1 MYKKIYLAIIAIVF
15 SLSAN
20 SQNGE
25 LPPVYFTPGAN
36 VCDYSPW
43 KLVFQDYFDGN
54 KLMPP
59 WITFNSWSGMP
70 GGDNDN
76 WEQGRIVEPF
86 LCIMK
91 DENVEV
97 SNGTVKLKVI
107 REAATWHCNSC
118 TMPTRTTNYTSGN
131 IRLPYTKG
139 FNAGKFE
146 ARIKMPTFLQAH
158 STFWLWRGSLIN
170 EIDIAEAYGW
180 TGNSGLFGHFP
191 RCNNSLHA
199 WSPSDALPSQPNPY
213 NMVHDEIR
221 NHYARQTWWD
231 WQAGRYFDQHNFHTY
246 TLEWD
251 TAIIRIYLDGNLESE
266 QWKYYQWRSEKRG
279 WWPFRHWVS
288 YKVGS
293 GCNPDPGTWKILRG
307 FPYNNQSNSAL
318 NFTTGVD
325 KSDSKHP
332 NGYLGAMEIDYVK
345 IWEKYLENGWTDL
358 CDPGANTTISGPDV
372 ICNTGIYTA
381 NPVSPGGHW
390 FVSNSNLT
398 VLASNNATATIQKN
412 SNATNFAGY
421 IYYSPIDSTC
431 PNPNGHLTL
440 KRVDVGFP
448 SQTQVVCAETHS
460 SVFHILHYNLH
471 ANPNI
476 YPTPIPYFSPTIFEW
491 FVDYGLNYSQSYH
504 AFGQF
509 ISTPT
514 ISYTSGSTNPVRW
527 TLKITN
533 ACGTVTKT
541 GQMNYYLMKRVPG
554 EQTDKDSNNIYAV
567 ADITDVD
574 AYNRVVEQ
582 RMSQTFIDMDADET
596 ERNEVFEKIQMEELA
611 PYIIIDSSI
620 VQKMNSSRKLNNIQV
635 HNKETIVYP
644 NPTSHNVNIE
654 LSEAFVSDDNVEL
667 TLHDMF
673 GALKKQELK
682 QYTKGDILNIEIS
695 NLPIGV
701 YNLTLRQQSVTEHFK
716 IQKR

>member
-25 LPPVYFTPGAN
+25 LPPVYFSSGAN

-59 WITFNSWSGMP
+59 WITFNSYSGMP

-107 REAATWHCNSC
+107 REAANWHCNSC

-158 STFWLWRGSLIN
+158 STFWLWYGSSID

-180 TGNSGLFGHFP
+180 TGSSGLFGYFP
-191 RCNNSLHA
+191 RCNNSIHA
-199 WSPSDALPSQPNPY
+199 WEPGKPNTPKNPY

-221 NHYARQTWWD
+221 NQYARQTWWD

-251 TAIIRIYLDGNLESE
+251 TAIIRIYLDGNIESE

-279 WWPFRHWVS
+279 WWPFKHWVS

-345 IWEKYLENGWTDL
+345 IWEKHLENGWTDL
-358 CDPGANTTISGPDV
+358 CDPGTNTYISGPGF
-372 ICNTGIYTA
+372 ICNTATYTA
-381 NPVSPGGHW
+381 NPPSPNGTWLVS
-390 FVSNSNLT
+390 SNLNI
-398 VLASNNATATIQKN
+398 LSSNNTNVLVQKN
-412 SNATNFAGY
+412 PNSSSALGKVFYKPLDNSCVYLNN
-421 IYYSPIDSTC
+421 IYKQK
-431 PNPNGHLTL
+431 L
-440 KRVDVGFP
+440 VDVGIP
-448 SQTQVVCAETHS
+448 LQTNVVCVETHS
-460 SVFHILHYNLH
+460 PQFQTLHYNLH
-471 ANPNI
+471 VSPMSTSVPPSFN
-476 YPTPIPYFSPTIFEW
+476 SPTVCEW
-491 FVDYGLNYSQSYH
+491 FIDYGLNFSQTYH
-504 AFGQF
+504 VFGQY

-514 ISYTSGSTNPVRW
+514 ITYTPGFSYPIKWKV
-527 TLKITN
+527 KITN

-541 GQMNYYLMKRVPG
+541 GMMNYFFLNKMIKEG
-554 EQTDKDSNNIYAV
+554 CDTSKDNLYAS
-567 ADITDVD
+567 AEITDVD
-574 AYNRVVEQ
+574 TYNSAVEN
-582 RMSQTFIDMDADET
+582 RMAQSFIDNNADET
-596 ERNEVFEKIQMEELA
+596 SRSDLFERIQLEELA

-620 VQKMNSSRKLNNIQV
+620 VEKMNSSRKLNNIQV

-654 LSEAFVSDDNVEL
+654 LSEAFVSDDKVEL